1 MQNLRSCFDDDL
13 HSMNAKDWSL
23 ILKSIGMIYHYE
35 IKSQQNISTE
45 Q

>member
-1 MQNLRSCFDDDL
+1 MMICIQWMQKIGPLT
-13 HSMNAKDWSL
+13 L